1 MFNFYEK
8 LPHCFPKW
16 LCPVTFP
23 TSSLR
28 VLLAL
33 HPHQHLVLSVLW
45 WVCDPGWSLNKRNP
59 TWPAAFSSHRWW
71 AHLTEK
77 LLSDLTCPK
86 IRHLHHPKV
95 GRSSSP
101 VISKQEV
108 TMWYHMVFFFFFFKQ
123 FRLFSG
129 CGEWKLLSSCSVQAS
144 HCGDLSCCRAWVMGQ
159 VSLVAAAPRL

>member
-8 LPHCFPKW
+8 RLHCFPKW
-16 LCPVTFP
+16 LCPVTCP

-45 WVCDPGWSLNKRNP
+45 WVCDPGWSLSKRNP

-77 LLSDLTCPK
+77 LLRDLTCPK
-86 IRHLHHPKV
+86 IRPLHHPKV

-101 VISKQEV
+101 VISKQKV
-108 TMWYHMVFFFFFFKQ
+108 TMWYLMVFFF
-123 FRLFSG
+123 LNNLGFS
-129 CGEWKLLSSCSVQAS
+129 LVVAS
-144 HCGDLSCCRAWVMGQ
+144 ESY
-159 VSLVAAAPRL
+159 SLVAVRRLLIVVICLVAEHGLWGKWA